1 MEREQRT
8 TVRGRSK
15 GRITN
20 SREDAGQ
27 GRGKR
32 HHRAQIF
39 DQLNDLGSKQYI
51 QMLEERLRKV
61 ESSLEKS
68 SSAQPSRERTAIS
81 QSPDLDARDHSNH
94 TERHLASLSGGISTG
109 SQGVPPTVLGASSII
124 ISAAGTQH
132 ASQAAFENLKTSTD
146 IVESLDITKDIESYV
161 SNTQE
166 SQRRSVSLPE
176 LPGSQSDVNLFRS
189 QLDLSG
195 FQRQVFAPVH
205 SQSLLEPFVINA
217 LEDINIFY
225 PLFTMASLRELLQQ
239 QFLAGPRNCD
249 NNPSRWAITNALVA
263 TAIQWKTEHASHQR
277 QRYLGLPS
285 ATFYGCFHAWN
296 CGCPHCFEYNRLA
309 RASATGCRSTRGWY
323 EQLDHIRAEQHMRVF
338 WVAYCLDSDQMMKQG
353 LPSTFG
359 HEIDLKLPA
368 NSPPDGLS
376 DYTLPGTQEEINVL
390 RYMSGLAMIQSRVF
404 TELYSQR
411 ALKMNNMQLQG
422 AVAELN
428 HQLDM
433 WKMDLPPDIRPTY
446 DSHPSSSQLEMP
458 VLLLTVIYY
467 TTAGRINMA
476 TCRLGYSDD
485 ERARSVAQVPAAAAR
500 ATLRL
505 DQKMPPPPF
514 GLTWQI
520 MYHAVYAVIT
530 IFTSILQGPSGSQVQ
545 LDLSLITGFV
555 RAVENLRVYHGC
567 DLRNL
572 LDGCKRIE
580 ETARNIVNSLGA
592 TSEGQYLSTN
602 THPGRLTDGKYPLT
616 CQNLCGSVDHMQ
628 IVHGLMGNIPTL
640 CSEAVNVFAD
650 VLGMTGE
657 WTHKYGP
664 FAPESLKSENF
675 NFRFGPP

>member
-20 SREDAGQ
+20 ACLRCQ
-27 GRGKR
+27 GRKIRCDGKIPTCTSCTEHMTQCDYTEQR
-32 HHRAQIF
+32 RR
-39 DQLNDLGSKQYI
+39 GPGKSKQYI

-263 TAIQWKTEHASHQR
+263 TAIQWKTEHGACHQLIPIAWSYFKNAFSIFPELLIRGNDISACQALLFMAVFMHGTADARTASSITASPARVLQAV
-277 QRYLGLPS
+277 GLPE
-285 ATFYGCFHAWN
+285 AG
-296 CGCPHCFEYNRLA
+296 
-309 RASATGCRSTRGWY
+309 
-323 EQLDHIRAEQHMRVF
+323 
-338 WVAYCLDSDQMMKQG
+338 
-353 LPSTFG
+353 
-359 HEIDLKLPA
+359 
-368 NSPPDGLS
+368 
-376 DYTLPGTQEEINVL
+376 
-390 RYMSGLAMIQSRVF
+390 MS
-404 TELYSQR
+404 
-411 ALKMNNMQLQG
+411 N
-422 AVAELN
+422 
-428 HQLDM
+428 
-433 WKMDLPPDIRPTY
+433 
-446 DSHPSSSQLEMP
+446 
-458 VLLLTVIYY
+458 
-467 TTAGRINMA
+467 
-476 TCRLGYSDD
+476 
-485 ERARSVAQVPAAAAR
+485 
-500 ATLRL
+500 
-505 DQKMPPPPF
+505 
-514 GLTWQI
+514 
-520 MYHAVYAVIT
+520 
-530 IFTSILQGPSGSQVQ
+530 
-545 LDLSLITGFV
+545 
-555 RAVENLRVYHGC
+555 
-567 DLRNL
+567 
-572 LDGCKRIE
+572 
-580 ETARNIVNSLGA
+580 
-592 TSEGQYLSTN
+592 
-602 THPGRLTDGKYPLT
+602 
-616 CQNLCGSVDHMQ
+616 
-628 IVHGLMGNIPTL
+628 
-640 CSEAVNVFAD
+640 
-650 VLGMTGE
+650 
-657 WTHKYGP
+657 
-664 FAPESLKSENF
+664 
-675 NFRFGPP
+675 